1 MFPRFCI
8 NGCGEKIAKKDVSYF
23 FYKVGAVLEIS
34 SMHVI
39 RITIYH
45 RRWYLS
51 PMLMTANYKEIG
63 AYKPTGA

>member
-23 FYKVGAVLEIS
+23 LQGGGCY

-39 RITIYH
+39 TIM
-45 RRWYLS
+45 S
-51 PMLMTANYKEIG
+51 EIII
-63 AYKPTGA
+63 AAHYE